1 MLKATRQ
8 KKRNARRQRVA
19 SKDSV
24 GDSTSYI
31 WLSGVGRGFYLP
43 CSEEEFLL
51 TEDPPSVKGETGIV
65 CGCAC
70 AARAWWCVAVH
81 GASMPGCTQSHGA
94 CDCCLLLSRRPA
106 APNNPLCA
114 GRIPVHSVSKL
125 RVCTSGGLACSF
137 PGPLL
142 SFFFTCFLKYMSK
155 ISPLASSLLRPSCS
169 QAGDRPISSFPPS
182 FYLSLFLSV
191 LSCDPL
197 QPLPTVAGSLLI
209 IAETFTTT
217 LCCWDLLFPPFP
229 L

>member
-1 MLKATRQ
+1 MRCMVHQCQDAHNCMARAIVVCYCQ
-8 KKRNARRQRVA
+8 GGQRRQ
-19 SKDSV
+19 
-24 GDSTSYI
+24 T
-31 WLSGVGRGFYLP
+31 
-43 CSEEEFLL
+43 
-51 TEDPPSVKGETGIV
+51 T
-65 CGCAC
+65 
-70 AARAWWCVAVH
+70 
-81 GASMPGCTQSHGA
+81 
-94 CDCCLLLSRRPA
+94 
-106 APNNPLCA
+106 PLCA

-155 ISPLASSLLRPSCS
+155 ILPPVSSFLRPSCS
-169 QAGDRPISSFPPS
+169 QAGDRPISLFPPS

-197 QPLPTVAGSLLI
+197 QPLPTVAGSLLV
-209 IAETFTTT
+209 IAEIFTTT